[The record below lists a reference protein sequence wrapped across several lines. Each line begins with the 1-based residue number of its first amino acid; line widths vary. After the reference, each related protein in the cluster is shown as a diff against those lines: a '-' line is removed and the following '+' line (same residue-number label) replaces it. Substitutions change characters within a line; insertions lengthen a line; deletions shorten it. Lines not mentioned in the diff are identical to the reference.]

1 MVRLGFLKLGNIA
14 TAPLLELLI
23 DERAERED
31 LEFRVLSSGPKMIPE
46 QSEELARAM
55 VSLKPDM
62 AFVISPNASLDG
74 PRRARETLSREGIP
88 VVVVTDGPRKLL
100 EELKERGMGGIIL
113 EADSMI
119 GARREFLDPIE
130 MALFNA
136 DAIRVLSVTGVF
148 SVLVGVIDKLVEQL
162 KGGVKLELP
171 LLEVTRSVA
180 LQASGL
186 SNPYALAKAG
196 AAYEMAKR
204 VAALTTEACFRE
216 KDWVTYTSLCATA
229 HELMRVAGILADE
242 AREIEKYGD
251 SLLRRPHHRD
261 GSVLEKRKL
270 LEKPVRS

>member
-14 TAPLLELLI
+14 TAPLLELLL

-31 LEFRVLSSGPKMIPE
+31 LEFRVLSSGPKMTPE
-46 QSEELARAM
+46 QAEELARAM
-55 VSLKPDM
+55 VSLRPDM
-62 AFVISPNASLDG
+62 VFVVSPNASLEG

-88 VVVVTDGPRKLL
+88 IVVITDGPRKLL
-100 EELKERGMGGIIL
+100 EELKERGMGGIII

-136 DAIRVLSVTGVF
+136 DAIRVLCVTGVF
-148 SVLVGVIDKLVEQL
+148 GVLVGVIDKLVEQL
-162 KGGVKLELP
+162 KEGVKPELP
-171 LLEVTRSVA
+171 LLEVTRNVA
-180 LQASGL
+180 LQDSGL

-216 KDWVTYTSLCATA
+216 KDWIIYTSLCATA
-229 HELMRVAGILADE
+229 HELMRIAGILADE

-261 GSVLEKRKL
+261 GSVLKKRKL
-270 LEKPVRS
+270 LEKPARS

>member
-14 TAPLLELLI
+14 TAPLLELLM

-55 VSLKPDM
+55 ISLKPDIV
-62 AFVISPNASLDG
+62 FVISPNAALDG
-74 PRRARETLSREGIP
+74 PRRARETLSKEGIP
-88 VVVVTDGPRKLL
+88 VVVITDGPRKLL
-100 EELKERGMGGIIL
+100 EELKGSGMGGIIL
-113 EADSMI
+113 EADPMI

-148 SVLVGVIDKLVEQL
+148 RALVGVVDRLVEQL
-162 KGGVKLELP
+162 KEGVKPELP
-171 LLEVTRSVA
+171 LLEVTRDLA
-180 LQASGL
+180 LKASGL

-216 KDWVTYTSLCATA
+216 KDWIIYTSLCATA
-229 HELMRVAGILADE
+229 HELMRMAGILADE

-270 LEKPVRS
+270 LEKPARS

>member
-1 MVRLGFLKLGNIA
+1 MIRLGFLKLGNIA
-14 TAPLLELLI
+14 TAPLLELLM

-31 LEFRVLSSGPKMIPE
+31 LEFRVISSGPKMTPE

-62 AFVISPNASLDG
+62 VFVISPNASLDG
-74 PRRARETLSREGIP
+74 PRRARETISGEGIP

-100 EELKERGMGGIIL
+100 DELRERGMGGIIL

-130 MALFNA
+130 MALFNS
-136 DAIRVLSVTGVF
+136 DAIRVLSITGVF
-148 SVLVGVIDKLVEQL
+148 RVLVGAIDKLVEQL
-162 KGGVKLELP
+162 KKGVKPELP

-180 LQASGL
+180 LEASGL

-204 VAALTTEACFRE
+204 VAALTTEACFKE
-216 KDWVTYTSLCATA
+216 KEWTIYTSLCATA
-229 HELMRVAGILADE
+229 HELMRMAGILADE

-251 SLLRRPHHRD
+251 NLLRRPHHRD
-261 GSVLEKRKL
+261 GSVLEKRRL
-270 LEKPVRS
+270 LEKPSRG

>member
-1 MVRLGFLKLGNIA
+1 MARLGFLKLGNIA
-14 TAPLLELLI
+14 TAPLLELLM

-31 LEFRVLSSGPKMIPE
+31 LEFRVLSSGPKMTPE
-46 QSEELARAM
+46 QSEELAKVM
-55 VSLKPDM
+55 VSLKPDI

-74 PRRARETLSREGIP
+74 PKRAREILSRSGIP
-88 VVVVTDGPRKLL
+88 VVVVTDGPKKLL
-100 EELKERGMGGIIL
+100 EELKEGGMGGIIL
-113 EADSMI
+113 EADPMI

-130 MALFNA
+130 MALFNS

-148 SVLVGVIDKLVEQL
+148 RVLIEVIDKLVQQL
-162 KGGVKLELP
+162 KKGVKPELP
-171 LLEVTRSVA
+171 LIEVTRGVA

-216 KDWVTYTSLCATA
+216 KDWTIYTSLCATA
-229 HELMRVAGILADE
+229 HELMRMAGIQADE

-261 GSVLEKRKL
+261 GSLLEKRKL
-270 LEKPVRS
+270 LEKPARG